1 MKFETLLS
9 ITALG
14 VSLVSF
20 AWTILAHRKMT
31 EHGSVHANM
40 SALVGLYNRIEETP
54 SILRFHGVSN
64 EELEAAG
71 VTAREFAYLV
81 ASFEAAS
88 AYYGFHEKSPKP
100 FKESTM
106 RYQLLATPA
115 TRKAWP
121 LLSRFFDEDTSYRR
135 KIETTLRLFDRD
147 TSSLDGEGRGT

>member
-14 VSLVSF
+14 VSLLSF
-20 AWTILAHRKMT
+20 VWTILAQRKMT

-40 SALVGLYNRIEETP
+40 SALVGLYNPIEETP
-54 SILRFHGVSN
+54 SILRFHGVST
-64 EELEAAG
+64 EELDAAG
-71 VTAREFAYLV
+71 VTARREFAYLV

-88 AYYGFHEKSPKP
+88 AYYGFHEKDPKP

-121 LLSRFFDEDTSYRR
+121 LLSRFFEEDILSEEDRNDVA
-135 KIETTLRLFDRD
+135 TL
-147 TSSLDGEGRGT
+147 